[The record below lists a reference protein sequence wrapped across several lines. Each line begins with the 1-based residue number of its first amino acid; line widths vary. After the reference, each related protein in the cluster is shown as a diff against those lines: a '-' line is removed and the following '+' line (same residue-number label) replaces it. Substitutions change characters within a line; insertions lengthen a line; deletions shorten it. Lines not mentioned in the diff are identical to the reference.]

1 MVQADG
7 GENALD
13 LLRPY
18 RPGGAGTVLLAAE
31 AVSAAIAQ
39 NHTYGDGLYAVCD
52 YLGQAH
58 RDLRRDLDRCLD
70 QARAAQSLPQ

>member
-1 MVQADG
+1 MSDLHSIL
-7 GENALD
+7 LD
-13 LLRPY
+13 LDEDLERLS
-18 RPGGAGTVLLAAE
+18 RGLLAAE
-31 AVSAAIAQ
+31 AVSAAIAL

-70 QARAAQSLPQ
+70 QARAVRSLPQ

>member
-1 MVQADG
+1 MKTWSVS
-7 GENALD
+7 
-13 LLRPY
+13 P
-18 RPGGAGTVLLAAE
+18 AG
-31 AVSAAIAQ
+31 SWRRRRSPAAIAQ